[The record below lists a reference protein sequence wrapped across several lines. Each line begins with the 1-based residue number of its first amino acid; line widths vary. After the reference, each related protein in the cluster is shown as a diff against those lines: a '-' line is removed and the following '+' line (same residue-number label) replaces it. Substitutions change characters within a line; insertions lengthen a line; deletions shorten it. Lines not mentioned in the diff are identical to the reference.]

1 MYYNLAKEKKE
12 KKNPTYVLSTS
23 KLKLSEDEI
32 ESLVT
37 PHISSTLEQVSRSKL
52 KRFDE
57 KIVPFFIC
65 VCAQLDI
72 ETNAMMVGFL

>member
-1 MYYNLAKEKKE
+1 MYYNLAKEKKQR

-37 PHISSTLEQVSRSKL
+37 PHTSAGVRKL
-52 KRFDE
+52 K
-57 KIVPFFIC
+57 
-65 VCAQLDI
+65 
-72 ETNAMMVGFL
+72 